1 VAARVSPLK
10 PPSKPEF
17 VRIGTRFARLIREGA
32 WPVNATVGPKTAPW
46 RQVTVAHK
54 AVRPHRPGAGLV
66 YIAWMAVSSPPTDRQ
81 RGPIRRLLPLLA
93 IGLLAA
99 MAFVAFRKGGIS
111 LEALVA
117 NREAIG
123 AFVTEHRILA
133 LFAYIGLYI
142 ATVALSVP
150 GAVFLTLSGG
160 FLFGVAVGASA
171 AVIGATVGATLIFL
185 LARTALGEPL
195 LRRAGPLAQQL
206 AQGFRADAFSY
217 LLFLRLVPA
226 FPFFLVNLVPAIA
239 GVRLGP
245 FVAATALGVIPAALV
260 YAFAGTGLDSVI
272 TAQKNSFQDCLAAGH
287 ADCRLAFEARD
298 VLTPQLLGALVAL
311 GLLALVPVVVRRLRA
326 R

>member
-1 VAARVSPLK
+1 
-10 PPSKPEF
+10 
-17 VRIGTRFARLIREGA
+17 
-32 WPVNATVGPKTAPW
+32 
-46 RQVTVAHK
+46 
-54 AVRPHRPGAGLV
+54 
-66 YIAWMAVSSPPTDRQ
+66 MAVSSPPTDQQ
-81 RGPIRRLLPLLA
+81 RGPFRRLLPLLA

-99 MAFVAFRKGGIS
+99 MAFVAFREGGIS
-111 LEALVA
+111 LETLVA

-123 AFVTEHRILA
+123 AFVAEHRMLA
-133 LFAYIGLYI
+133 LLSYIGLYI
-142 ATVALSVP
+142 VTVALSVP
-150 GAVFLTLSGG
+150 GATLLTLSGG
-160 FLFGVAVGASA
+160 FLFGIAVGASA
-171 AVIGATVGATLIFL
+171 AVIGATTGATLIFL

-195 LRRAGPLAQQL
+195 LRRAGPRAQQL

-226 FPFFLVNLVPAIA
+226 FPFFLVNLVPAFA

-287 ADCRLAFEARD
+287 ADCRLVFDARD